1 MQSDKMAILQ
11 NEIEKYDEDDEVP
24 GTGVGGCQPIFILER
39 REAGDKITIPIWRGL
54 PENEAEAAEYVVLIP
69 FISDEENRP
78 AILICPD
85 WENGRQ
91 RMMDEGMKMAKT
103 IFELGCQAFILNLR
117 KESEADDMARALRFI
132 RANHEKLHVEEDK
145 IALLTF
151 GEMKAAA
158 RKLFFHSKRI
168 K

>member
-1 MQSDKMAILQ
+1 MKDFFFFDLALCSRKMTILQ

-24 GTGVGGCQPIFILER
+24 GTGVGGCHQFYSGETFTIL
-39 REAGDKITIPIWRGL
+39 WRGL
-54 PENEAEAAEYVVLIP
+54 EAEAAEYVVLIP

-103 IFELGCQAFILNLR
+103 IFELGC
-117 KESEADDMARALRFI
+117 
-132 RANHEKLHVEEDK
+132 H
-145 IALLTF
+145 
-151 GEMKAAA
+151 
-158 RKLFFHSKRI
+158 LF
-168 K
+168 

>member
-1 MQSDKMAILQ
+1 MENDDKRVRKNRKISKDTESDRSLSLIHIYAA
-11 NEIEKYDEDDEVP
+11 N
-24 GTGVGGCQPIFILER
+24 FILER

-103 IFELGCQAFILNLR
+103 IFELGCQAFILNRCVYETDLR
-117 KESEADDMARALRFI
+117 YWLYGE
-132 RANHEKLHVEEDK
+132 EKPSYRL
-145 IALLTF
+145 
-151 GEMKAAA
+151 
-158 RKLFFHSKRI
+158 
-168 K
+168 